1 MILNLAAEFNV
12 REASVRVSP
21 WMVSD
26 RVANDANRLDFALGC
41 FVSSKASSLL
51 DDDTP

>member
-26 RVANDANRLDFALGC
+26 RVANDANRLDFAWVFRNEQGI
-41 FVSSKASSLL
+41 F
-51 DDDTP
+51 PPG